1 MTPNQMRP
9 VQSRLA
15 RVPPVTRV
23 ADPTSPVRR
32 ACNIS
37 VPVHGGQCSVAR

>member
-9 VQSRLA
+9 VQSSLA

-32 ACNIS
+32 ACNTS
-37 VPVHGGQCSVAR
+37 VSVRGGPCSVAR